1 MDNEETV
8 QEEIIDSVE
17 DAAVDEK
24 AYQAEIEALKKELAA
39 AQIRTELLLA
49 GVLRE
54 KLDEGAAIAEGLYA
68 AGKTPIEAA
77 IETAENYPHLKAVK
91 QEIPQFAAGGSGAL
105 DGFAAIRRIF
115 AGR

>member
-8 QEEIIDSVE
+8 QEEIVDSTE
-17 DAAVDEK
+17 KTAVDEK
-24 AYQAEIEALKKELAA
+24 AYQAEIEALKNELSA

-54 KLDEGAAIAEGLYA
+54 KLDEGAALAEGLCA

-77 IETAENYPHLKAVK
+77 METAANYPHLKAVQ
-91 QEIPQFAAGGSGAL
+91 QEIPQFAACGSGAL
-105 DGFAAIRRIF
+105 DGFAAIRKIF